1 MDDDECVQEL
11 EHRTGAKCAL
21 AKRMATE
28 LSVWLVPVAGDAALL
43 AQHIERCS
51 KSLRSPR
58 FPPHVTLCTDPAVT
72 KLAAFGAFGELP
84 LSATFTALEFGG
96 DYFHGCYL
104 RAEEDKRL
112 RELQARSV
120 AALGGAVPQG
130 YPPHLSLAYGV
141 MSEEQRA
148 TAAALITELPMQI
161 GFDRLELWESSGP
174 VSSWRKLV

>member
-1 MDDDECVQEL
+1 
-11 EHRTGAKCAL
+11 
-21 AKRMATE
+21 MATE
-28 LSVWLVPVAGDAALL
+28 LSVWLVPVARDTATLS
-43 AQHIERCS
+43 QYIERCA
-51 KSLRSPR
+51 KALGSPV

-72 KLAAFGAFGELP
+72 TLAAVGAFSELP
-84 LSATFTALEFGG
+84 LSATFTTLDFGD

-104 RAEEDKRL
+104 RAEQDKAL

-141 MSEEQRA
+141 LSDEQRA
-148 TAAALITELPMQI
+148 TAAALIKELPLQL

-174 VSSWRKLV
+174 VSSWRKLA